1 MKRIFILIFVFLVS
15 FQITCHCARFSF
27 AVLGDNRDGDQS
39 FKDIIKN
46 INKDKDIKFVVN
58 TGDLTTHGWASE
70 YDKYWQM
77 CSACRVKIYDAIGN
91 HDLGSFNTGVN
102 IFKKKYGETYYYFD
116 NEGSRFI
123 ILDNARS
130 RGMGRKQ
137 FVWLKDVLDT
147 KKTKF
152 VFIHKPIFDPTGTYP
167 NYVMTPKDENE
178 ALNKLFLREEVRYV
192 FGGHI
197 HGYGREERDGLI
209 YILTAGAGA
218 PLYLPAFEGGFYHYV
233 KVTVDGSKIY
243 DKVVKGYND

>member
-1 MKRIFILIFVFLVS
+1 MKKISLLFFVFLLATS
-15 FQITCHCARFSF
+15 IACHCAKFSF
-27 AVLGDNRDGDQS
+27 AVLGDNRDGDQA
-39 FKDIIKN
+39 FKDIIKS

-58 TGDLTTHGWASE
+58 TGDLTPNGWASE

-77 CSACRVKIYDAIGN
+77 CKSCRGKIYDAIGN
-91 HDLGSFNTGVN
+91 HDLGLFNAGVN
-102 IFKKKYGETYYYFD
+102 IFKKKYGNTYYYFD
-116 NEGSRFI
+116 SGGSRFI

-137 FVWLKDVLDT
+137 FTWLKDILDT

-178 ALNKLFLREEVRYV
+178 ALNRLLIREDVGYI
-192 FGGHI
+192 FAGHI
-197 HGYGREERDGLI
+197 HGYGREERDGVI

-218 PLYLPAFEGGFYHYV
+218 PLYLPAFNGGFYHYV
-233 KVTVDGSKIY
+233 KVTVDGSRIT
-243 DKVVKGYND
+243 DKVVRIYND